1 MDSILLPAVRS
12 CVLAALAASTPDL
25 ACAQRPEPPTEAA
38 CLAYHRAVFAESQ
51 QLHREISRCMSE
63 TEPLIGIGPECSIVS
78 NRVVIGTQAWPQ
90 CTHAEQMCEVKA
102 RLDDS
107 YDCMKQAARNTAE
120 KRKAAETLALLEKAE
135 KDFKRLRELA
145 ERGLSGLNDPEQFFK
160 DRLGNYVEER
170 LLDRLGMRD
179 DQGHFTQRGIT
190 AMQETYDFLFA
201 RREGRP
207 MAYADNPIIKL
218 IQENA
223 ADRLH
228 EVHSQVIHDFEAS
241 LIAMEDIAAELP
253 GSSPAGFTV
262 GHSPAAPSGAS
273 GRRVSAKRALPEE
286 CTILTS
292 ARRTQFAN
300 DEPERFQALIAR
312 CK

>member
-1 MDSILLPAVRS
+1 MYSIFLLAVRF
-12 CVLAALAASTPDL
+12 CVLAAIVASTANM

-51 QLHREISRCMSE
+51 QLHSEVSRRMSE
-63 TEPLIGIGPECSIVS
+63 TEPSIGIGPECSIVS
-78 NRVVIGTQAWPQ
+78 NRVVMGTQAWPQ
-90 CTHAEQMCEVKA
+90 CSHAEQICEVKA
-102 RLDDS
+102 RLDDT

-120 KRKAAETLALLEKAE
+120 KRKAAEALARLEKTE
-135 KDFKRLRELA
+135 KELKSLRESA
-145 ERGLSGLNDPEQFFK
+145 ERGLWGLNDPEQFFNE
-160 DRLGNYVEER
+160 RLAKYAEEW

-241 LIAMEDIAAELP
+241 LSAMEDIAANVP
-253 GSSPAGFTV
+253 GSSPASFTAQR
-262 GHSPAAPSGAS
+262 SPTAPDRAS
-273 GRRVSAKRALPEE
+273 GLRVSAKRALPEE
-286 CTILTS
+286 CAILTS

-312 CK
+312 CR